1 MTTRCN
7 ILIGKRLF
15 YHESKEKEN
24 HVGEDLAY
32 FLAHINAGVMLR
44 WADTIDDVASSVA
57 DVGVPSRMTDVRGID
72 DHYRYQYDCWIDHTV
87 DDIYIVTG
95 EKGSLRL
102 YHKPIEKS
110 RKTWFG
116 AIKERDP
123 ILTMTKNELIEA
135 CTRPEYEVLLPSID
149 VPPKDRL
156 YVHMGTIDHRSA
168 EDYGLRREIEY
179 GDVDYDSQLMRVRNV
194 KPRKFLRRWR

>member
-15 YHESKEKEN
+15 YHESREKEDY
-24 HVGEDLAY
+24 VKEDLAY
-32 FLAHINAGVMLR
+32 FLAHINAGEMLR

-72 DHYRYQYDCWIDHTV
+72 DHYRYQYNFWIDYAA

-110 RKTWFG
+110 RKTWYG
-116 AIKERDP
+116 AIKEGDP
-123 ILTMTKNELIEA
+123 ILTMAKNELIEA
-135 CTRPEYEVLLPSID
+135 YARPEYEVLLPSID
-149 VPPKDRL
+149 VPPQDRL
-156 YVHMGTIDHRSA
+156 YVHMGTIDHRTA
-168 EDYGLRREIEY
+168 ENYGLRKEIEY
-179 GDVDYDSQLMRVRNV
+179 GDLEDDSNLMRVRNV
-194 KPRKFLRRWR
+194 KPKRFLRRWR